1 MTIFSYTLKR
11 LLRNKFS
18 IFTIFFLTPLFIGIT
33 FGLGAF
39 NQNAVALG
47 LVDLDHTPFTEML
60 GETISDSSRLIELK
74 ETGIRDALTQGQV
87 NYVLVIDS
95 GYTKKLIAGEM
106 PKLRSYSIQE
116 TNIASRVIRK
126 VEGFIGAAQG
136 LAETAQGDEANFYGG
151 MDSYLGGS
159 FSLSA
164 MTYNHAEKS
173 VDAAMGGI
181 GILAMSM
188 MLLSSFTAISLI
200 KERENRTFYRVM
212 ASPMSLKGYMLQNI
226 LCFFT
231 ILVAQV
237 AVMFFIVQCVF
248 GIYLGASV
256 LNLFLVVAAFAL
268 LCVAMGIALAAAAGN
283 ARQAS
288 TIASLVITPMSML
301 SGLFW
306 PRFLMPEF
314 LQTIGRY
321 LPPTWVMDAAD
332 KVMLGKPLAS
342 VGLEISILLGFAAV
356 FFLLGT
362 WRRADVAR

>member
-1 MTIFSYTLKR
+1 
-11 LLRNKFS
+11 
-18 IFTIFFLTPLFIGIT
+18 
-33 FGLGAF
+33 
-39 NQNAVALG
+39 
-47 LVDLDHTPFTEML
+47 
-60 GETISDSSRLIELK
+60 
-74 ETGIRDALTQGQV
+74 
-87 NYVLVIDS
+87 
-95 GYTKKLIAGEM
+95 
-106 PKLRSYSIQE
+106 
-116 TNIASRVIRK
+116 
-126 VEGFIGAAQG
+126 
-136 LAETAQGDEANFYGG
+136 
-151 MDSYLGGS
+151 
-159 FSLSA
+159 
-164 MTYNHAEKS
+164 
-173 VDAAMGGI
+173 
-181 GILAMSM
+181 
-188 MLLSSFTAISLI
+188 
-200 KERENRTFYRVM
+200 
-212 ASPMSLKGYMLQNI
+212 
-226 LCFFT
+226 
-231 ILVAQV
+231 
-237 AVMFFIVQCVF
+237 MFFIVQCVF